1 MNNNM
6 DEKLRD
12 LLCDRAVFGL
22 TDEEAKQFDELS
34 NGADSGMDAL
44 SFELAAA
51 AIAVAEMR
59 REEMPAHLEAKLL
72 KAAESHFA
80 REKGSVEAEESGI
93 HDQPTQS
100 FQWKETKPS
109 RSFFDWFGWAAAAA
123 ACVALAVT
131 FFYNQNRISE
141 LQAKVEQLTP
151 KPTPEETLAQ
161 KRDRLKAA
169 GGQIS
174 VAEWTKGNVKETEGV
189 TGEVVWSDARQE
201 GYMTFRGLPVN
212 DANKEAY
219 QLWIFED
226 AKLEA
231 HPKDG
236 GVFNVTSEG
245 EVIVP
250 ITAKLRTID
259 PKAFAITIEP
269 PGGVVVSTREKIAV
283 LGPVKPSTT

>member
-1 MNNNM
+1 MNIDM

-22 TDEEAKQFDELS
+22 TDQEAKQFDELS
-34 NGADSGMDAL
+34 NGADGNMDAL

-51 AIAVAEMR
+51 AIAVAELR

-72 KAAESHFA
+72 KVADSHFA
-80 REKGSVEAEESGI
+80 REKGSVEVEESGI

-123 ACVALAVT
+123 ACIALAVT

-169 GGQIS
+169 GAEILR
-174 VAEWTKGNVKETEGV
+174 AEWVPGNVKDLNV
-189 TGEVVWSDARQE
+189 TGEVVWSDSRQE

-212 DANKEAY
+212 DPNLQAY
-219 QLWIFED
+219 QLWMFED
-226 AKLEA
+226 AKLEEF
-231 HPKDG
+231 PKDG

-245 EVIVP
+245 EIIIP
-250 ITAKLRTID
+250 IDPKLRTIS
-259 PKAFAITIEP
+259 PKAFAITIEK
-269 PGGVVVSTREKIAV
+269 PGGVVRSDREKIAV